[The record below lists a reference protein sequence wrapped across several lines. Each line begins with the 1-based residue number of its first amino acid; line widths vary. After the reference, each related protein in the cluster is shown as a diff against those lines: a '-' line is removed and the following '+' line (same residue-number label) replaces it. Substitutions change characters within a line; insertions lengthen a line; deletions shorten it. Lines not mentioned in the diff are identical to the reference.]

1 MGRIRILGDDVINRI
16 AAGEVVQ
23 RPASALKELL
33 ENSLDAGARRVDIA
47 IEGGGA
53 ESVRVEDD
61 GEGMDEEDLLLAV
74 ERHATSKV
82 EDDDEVFGAR
92 TLGFRG
98 EALPSIAAVSSLD
111 LETCADLDRGGT
123 RLTSV
128 AGVIRDV
135 SPCVRARGTTVTVR
149 RLFHNTPA
157 RRKFLK
163 GPAVEAAHCREVVV
177 STLLAH
183 PDVAFTY
190 RVDGRPV
197 LTSAGDGK
205 VENAVLRV
213 FGGTDG
219 AQMVTLEERRH
230 PTLPLSVSGSVST
243 GLASRSSAGGIVL
256 VVNGRVFRSHAINR
270 LLQELYSPYLAP
282 RRWPLAVLFIT
293 ADPRIVD
300 VNVHPAKLEV
310 RFSFFDKL
318 RSFLSSAVGDSLRR
332 SVPAPMRLTSE
343 EAAEAATS
351 PPLLFSPSSSVRTE
365 TPALVRDPAATASLA
380 RCMPGEAD
388 AIRRPPRQSSPS
400 SSSSLSSPSPSPP
413 DLGLTVLGQ
422 VLDTYIVAASADGL
436 VLVDQHAAHERML
449 YEQVLKRSA
458 GPDRIQRLLFP
469 RRVAVPADVAALVA
483 SVSADLAGAGLELTV
498 EDDAVVVHTLPAL
511 YEGQD
516 PEALVNDLV
525 AGFTDLSGE
534 DPGEVLR
541 TATAAMVACKAAVKA
556 GQPLTRG
563 EMERLL
569 RDLALCDQPTRCP
582 HGRPTVVELTA
593 AQLEQGFGRR

>member
-23 RPASALKELL
+23 RPASAVKELL
-33 ENSLDAGARRVDIA
+33 ENSLDAGARRVDIS

-53 ESVRVEDD
+53 ACVRVEDD

-82 EDDDEVFGAR
+82 GDDDEVFGAR

-135 SPCVRARGTTVTVR
+135 APCVRARGTTVTVR

-177 STLLAH
+177 SALLAH
-183 PDVAFTY
+183 PEVAFTY
-190 RVDGRPV
+190 RVDGRVV
-197 LTSAGDGK
+197 LASTGDGK
-205 VENAVLRV
+205 VENAVVRV

-230 PTLPLSVSGSVST
+230 PTLPLSVSGAVST

-318 RSFLSSAVGDSLRR
+318 RSFLISAVGDSLRR
-332 SVPAPMRLTSE
+332 SVPALAVPAG
-343 EAAEAATS
+343 AALPHSAPSS
-351 PPLLFSPSSSVRTE
+351 PSAPPLFSPRGAPSIE
-365 TPALVRDPAATASLA
+365 APGLLRDPAA
-380 RCMPGEAD
+380 D
-388 AIRRPPRQSSPS
+388 AALRRTFPSSPS
-400 SSSSLSSPSPSPP
+400 SSSLSPSPSSPPSPSPP

-436 VLVDQHAAHERML
+436 VLVDQHAAHERIL
-449 YEQVLKRSA
+449 YERVLSRSA
-458 GPDRIQRLLFP
+458 GPGRVQRLLFP
-469 RRVAVPADVAALVA
+469 KRVPVPPDTAALVA
-483 SVSADLAGAGLELTV
+483 TVCADLTLAGLEVTV
-498 EDDAVVVHTLPAL
+498 EEDAVVVHTLPAL

-516 PEALVNDLV
+516 PEALVGDLV

-534 DPGEVLR
+534 DPGDALR

-556 GQPLTRG
+556 KQPLTRG

-569 RDLALCDQPTRCP
+569 ADLAACDQPTRCP
-582 HGRPTVVELTA
+582 HGRPTVVELTT